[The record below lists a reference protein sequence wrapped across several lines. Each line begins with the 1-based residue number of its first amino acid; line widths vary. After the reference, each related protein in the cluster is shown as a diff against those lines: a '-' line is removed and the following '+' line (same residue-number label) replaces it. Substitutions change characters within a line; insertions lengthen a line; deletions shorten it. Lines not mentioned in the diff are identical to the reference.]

1 MHGKENNM
9 KTDEMM
15 KMFHEVFGDG
25 GEIRVFKSP
34 GRVNLI
40 GEHVDYCGGPVM
52 PAALTM
58 ETTLLARK
66 RDDNKLRLKATDLD
80 IFVEADLD
88 DLESFK
94 GKLKWGDYQLG
105 VALELLKD
113 GYKFSGVD
121 LLYDDTVPHGGGL
134 SSSAAIEVSTAL
146 CLATFANEEAGKNG
160 EINMIEMA
168 LISQRAEHNFIG
180 VKCGIMDQ
188 FASAMGKADHAVFLN
203 CSTLDYEHVPL
214 NLGDCK
220 LVLTNTNVKHSLG
233 SSKYN
238 ERREE
243 CEAGLTALQTAYPDA
258 KQLADISVEQFE
270 AKKSLIENET
280 VRRRIKH
287 VVSEC
292 ERVHE
297 SVKAMKENDLVRFGE
312 LMNASHDSLQYDYE
326 VTCPELDFLSA
337 EARKLDGVLGSRMT
351 GAGFGGCTVSI
362 IKNDTVDE
370 YIEKVGKLYKDKFG
384 IEASFYISD
393 VGDGGKEI
401 K

>member
-1 MHGKENNM
+1 MHI
-9 KTDEMM
+9 DEMM
-15 KMFHEVFGDG
+15 KMFNDTFGAG
-25 GEIRVFKSP
+25 GETRIFKSP

-58 ETTLLARK
+58 ETTIIARK
-66 RDDNKLRLKATDLD
+66 RNDNLLRLKATDLD
-80 IFVEADLD
+80 IFVEADLN

-105 VALELLKD
+105 VALELMKD
-113 GYKFSGVD
+113 GYKLCGAD
-121 LLYDDTVPHGGGL
+121 LLFDDTVPHGGGL

-146 CLATFANEEAGKNG
+146 CLATFANEQIGKD
-160 EINMIEMA
+160 EKIDMIEMA
-168 LISQRAEHNFIG
+168 LIGQRAEHNFIG
-180 VKCGIMDQ
+180 VNCGIMDQ
-188 FASAMGKADHAVFLN
+188 FASAMGKKDHAIFLN
-203 CSTLDYEHVPL
+203 CATLDFEHVPL

-238 ERREE
+238 ERRRE
-243 CEAGLTALQTAYPDA
+243 CEEGLNALNAALPNA
-258 KQLADISVEQFE
+258 KQLADITPEQFE
-270 AKKSLIENET
+270 ENKNLIENET

-287 VVSEC
+287 VVGEC
-292 ERVHE
+292 ARVHE
-297 SVKAMKENDLVRFGE
+297 SVEAMKSNNLVRFGE

-326 VTCPELDFLSA
+326 VTCPELDFLSH
-337 EARKLDGVLGSRMT
+337 EARKLGGVLGSRMT

-362 IKNDTVDE
+362 IKDDTVDE
-370 YIEKVGKLYKDKFG
+370 YIATVGKLYKDKFG
-384 IEASFYISD
+384 IDASFYISD
-393 VGDGGKEI
+393 VGDGGKEY

>member
-1 MHGKENNM
+1 MQI
-9 KTDEMM
+9 DEMM
-15 KMFHEVFGDG
+15 KMFHEVFGEG
-25 GEIRVFKSP
+25 GETRIFKSP

-58 ETTLLARK
+58 ETTIIARK
-66 RDDNKLRLKATDLD
+66 RNDNKLRLKATDLD
-80 IFVEADLD
+80 IFVEAELD
-88 DLESFK
+88 ELEKFK

-105 VALELLKD
+105 VALELMKD
-113 GYKFSGVD
+113 GYKLCGAD

-146 CLATFANEEAGKNG
+146 CLATFANEEAGKN
-160 EINMIEMA
+160 EKINMIEMA
-168 LISQRAEHNFIG
+168 LIGQRAEHNFIG
-180 VKCGIMDQ
+180 VNCGIMDQ
-188 FASAMGKADHAVFLN
+188 FASAMGKRDHAIFLN
-203 CSTLDYEHVPL
+203 CATLDYEHVPL

-238 ERREE
+238 ERRTE
-243 CEAGLTALQTAYPDA
+243 CEEGLKALQKAIPDA
-258 KQLADISVEQFE
+258 KQLADITPEQFE
-270 AKKSLIENET
+270 EHKELIENEV

-287 VVSEC
+287 VVGEC
-292 ERVHE
+292 ARVHE
-297 SVKAMKENDLVRFGE
+297 SVNAMKANDLVRFGE

-362 IKNDTVDE
+362 IKDSAVDE
-370 YIEKVGKLYKDKFG
+370 YIQKVGKLYKDKFD

-393 VGDGGKEI
+393 VGDGGKEV

>member
-1 MHGKENNM
+1 MQI
-9 KTDEMM
+9 DEMM
-15 KMFHEVFGDG
+15 KMFHEVFGEG
-25 GEIRVFKSP
+25 GETRIFKSP

-58 ETTLLARK
+58 ETTIIARK
-66 RDDNKLRLKATDLD
+66 RNDNKLRLKATDLD
-80 IFVEADLD
+80 IFVEAELD
-88 DLESFK
+88 ELEKFK

-105 VALELLKD
+105 VALELMKD
-113 GYKFSGVD
+113 GYKLCGAD

-146 CLATFANEEAGKNG
+146 CLATFANEEAGKS
-160 EINMIEMA
+160 EKINMIEMA
-168 LISQRAEHNFIG
+168 LIGQRAEHKFIG
-180 VKCGIMDQ
+180 VNCGIMDQ
-188 FASAMGKADHAVFLN
+188 FASAMGKKDHAIFLN
-203 CSTLDYEHVPL
+203 CATLDYEHVPL

-238 ERREE
+238 ERRAE
-243 CEAGLTALQTAYPDA
+243 CEEGLKALQKAIPDA
-258 KQLADISVEQFE
+258 KQLADITPEQFE
-270 AKKSLIENET
+270 EHKELIENEV

-287 VVSEC
+287 VVGEC
-292 ERVHE
+292 ARVHE
-297 SVKAMKENDLVRFGE
+297 SVNAMKANDLVRFGE

-337 EARKLDGVLGSRMT
+337 EARKLEGVLGSRMT

-362 IKNDTVDE
+362 IKDSAVDE
-370 YIEKVGKLYKDKFG
+370 YIQKVGKLYKDKFD

-393 VGDGGKEI
+393 VGDGGKEV